1 MPADLIHQLLGVIQ
15 SETQNGFEDSAVAN
29 GMQAF
34 LPEWLENAKNNQLSP
49 NLIALVEETFGDYSQ
64 SDPQSRAEAVQAFI
78 ETIKQRKQNAQSPQ
92 DSDPASTNKTPTKE
106 KPLPTSLRRGLGLDA
121 PLTVLHGVGEKNAER
136 LTKLHLSTLD
146 DLLHYYPRRYD
157 DYSKLSTIDQL
168 RNGIETTVIGVVEHV
183 DTKEIP
189 KRKITEALITDSTGW
204 LRLTWFN
211 QPWVERQLTPKSTIV
226 VSGKI
231 DHYLGKPVINNPE
244 WEKLEKEQIST
255 NRIVPVYPLTAH
267 MTQQWLRKIIYKV
280 VDYWA
285 PRTPEYLPATIREAA
300 ELLPLTEA
308 LQQIHFPD
316 SVDTLHAA
324 RERLAFDE
332 IFILQLGLLSQKHL
346 WQEQE
351 TEPLAIHQP
360 LVKSF
365 LGSLPFIPTNAQTKV
380 IAEILEDLSANHPM
394 NRLLQGDVGS
404 GKTLVAAAAAL
415 VTADNDKQTALMAPT
430 SILAEQHFQSF
441 QTMLCH
447 PELDENSLK
456 PDQIVLLTGDTKKS
470 ERQTILEN
478 LQNGYIKLIIGTHA
492 LIEDPIEFRDL
503 RLVIIDEQHRFGV
516 KQRAAL
522 SNKGVNPNLLVMTA
536 TPIPRSM
543 ALTIYGDL
551 DVSIIDEMPLNR
563 KAVPTKRVSP
573 TDRYK
578 MYQFIEEQ
586 IKQGRQAFII
596 YPLIEQNNRE
606 DTKAAVAEHKNLQ
619 KNVFPERRLGLLHG
633 RLKPA
638 EKDSIMQK
646 FKNREFDILVSTSV
660 VEVGVDVP
668 NASVMVIEGAN
679 RFGLA
684 QLHQFR
690 GRVGRG
696 NAQSYC
702 FLVPETEDELENA
715 RLEIICQTNDGFKLA
730 DEDLAQRGPGDFL
743 GTRQSGFAHLKIA
756 NLTDSKLIEKARR
769 FAKSLI
775 QEDPLLEQE
784 EHRYLKELMEFWW
797 MEKQGETN

>member
-1 MPADLIHQLLGVIQ
+1 
-15 SETQNGFEDSAVAN
+15 
-29 GMQAF
+29 
-34 LPEWLENAKNNQLSP
+34 
-49 NLIALVEETFGDYSQ
+49 
-64 SDPQSRAEAVQAFI
+64 
-78 ETIKQRKQNAQSPQ
+78 
-92 DSDPASTNKTPTKE
+92 
-106 KPLPTSLRRGLGLDA
+106 
-121 PLTVLHGVGEKNAER
+121 
-136 LTKLHLSTLD
+136 
-146 DLLHYYPRRYD
+146 
-157 DYSKLSTIDQL
+157 
-168 RNGIETTVIGVVEHV
+168 
-183 DTKEIP
+183 
-189 KRKITEALITDSTGW
+189 
-204 LRLTWFN
+204 
-211 QPWVERQLTPKSTIV
+211 
-226 VSGKI
+226 
-231 DHYLGKPVINNPE
+231 
-244 WEKLEKEQIST
+244 
-255 NRIVPVYPLTAH
+255 
-267 MTQQWLRKIIYKV
+267 
-280 VDYWA
+280 
-285 PRTPEYLPATIREAA
+285 
-300 ELLPLTEA
+300 LTEA

-316 SVDTLHAA
+316 SLDTLHAA

-351 TEPLAIHQP
+351 TEPLAINQS

-380 IAEILEDLSANHPM
+380 ITEILEDLNANHPM

-775 QEDPLLEQE
+775 QKDPLLEQE